1 MSQKRYIGEPKRLYD
16 FMHYFAVLC
25 PKCNHEGKVALTHFL
40 DTNNAVFKCTHC
52 FFSEKASERMRYK
65 STAKAKCGNCLAKL
79 IVNVEGRKTIPKY
92 IIISCPECT
101 AKNRVAE
108 NWEVYIQRYNISGI
122 IDPVFGL
129 PLYYQTKIKEE
140 ILWAYNIEH
149 LIAIRDYVS
158 SELRERTT
166 NKFKMTMVEKLP
178 QFIKNAKNREEVLKS
193 IDKFKK

>member
-1 MSQKRYIGEPKRLYD
+1 MSQNRYKGEPKRLYD
-16 FMHYFAVLC
+16 FMQHFAVLC
-25 PKCNHEGKVALTHFL
+25 PKCKHEGKVALAHFL

-52 FFSEKASERMRYK
+52 FFSEKASERIRYR

-79 IVNVEGRKTIPKY
+79 NINVEGRKTIPKY
-92 IIISCPECT
+92 IIIVCPECI

-108 NWEVYIQRYNISGI
+108 NWEAYIQKYNQSGI

-140 ILWAYNIEH
+140 IFWAYNKNH
-149 LIAIRDYVS
+149 LNAIRDYVS

-166 NKFKMTMVEKLP
+166 YKFNMTMVEKLP
-178 QFIKNAKNREEVLKS
+178 QFIKNAKNREDVIKA
-193 IDKFKK
+193 IDRFTK